1 MPTNI
6 RIRRGK
12 KANLPSSAPSG
23 MPLWCEDTKELYIGT
38 GSGIQIIHTYDADTV
53 DGYHASSFLQSS
65 KQFKIASGANTGT
78 TTYVYPPDGY
88 AMSNLVAFIP
98 SIRVIHYNGDVD
110 NNDSMPILITYAFYR
125 FPVRYTIMLIEEY
138 YQADFLIYLPKIQN
152 F

>member
-12 KANLPSSAPSG
+12 KANLPKSAPSG
-23 MPLWCEDTKELYIGT
+23 MPLWCEDTKELYIG
-38 GSGIQIIHTYDADTV
+38 IHTYDADTV

-65 KQFKIASGANTGT
+65 KQFKIVSGANTGT

-110 NNDSMPILITYAFYR
+110 NNDSMYCNWGKEDTRIRISCYNSEQRANP
-125 FPVRYTIMLIEEY
+125 
-138 YQADFLIYLPKIQN
+138 QCNYLAVWRK
-152 F
+152 